1 MQNYATPLERAFE
14 LARSGRYSSITEI
27 KDQLARE
34 HISLEQLSGGMLLR
48 QLRVI
53 MTAASATKTLTS

>member
-1 MQNYATPLERAFE
+1 MQNDATPLERAFE

-48 QLRVI
+48 QLRVL